1 MIPIFTLQ
9 FALCKKNRIFI
20 CICAKKVVILQPF
33 CEKNA
38 VWQVSRTA
46 FFVNKIHT
54 IMKKFNVK
62 RHVLLPLTIAVVLFM
77 WFVPISFFGID
88 GLTVIQQRT
97 IAIFC
102 YAALMW
108 MFEIIPAWATS
119 VSTIVL
125 LLLAISNK
133 GLANPE
139 MGKLVNF
146 KELMAAFADPTIML
160 FLGGFVLAIAASKV
174 GLDLYLARVLLK
186 PFGTKPKFVLL
197 GFLVLISVMSM
208 FMSNTATAAMMLAFL
223 APVIKTLPSD
233 GGGRMSLAMAI
244 PIAANIGGLGTPI
257 GTPPNAIAIGQ
268 LKEPILNAAGEVV
281 QNGIELGF
289 GAWMVRFVPIV
300 VIMIVFAWILLQV
313 LYPFKAQKIEIVI
326 SGEVEKDWHFWVVT
340 ITFLGTILLWMT
352 GELTK
357 LNSNV
362 VALIPFA
369 IFAVLG
375 VFKRE
380 DFAKIDWHVLWMV
393 AGGFALGTALN
404 KTGLAATLVEA
415 IPFDTW
421 SPIGVLIAAGLIG
434 WLLSNFIANSS
445 AANLLVPILATVAV
459 AMKDS
464 LASFGGITT
473 LLVCVAASTSFAML
487 FPISTPPN
495 AIACSTG
502 LIKTNEMM
510 KVGLIVGL
518 TGIAL
523 SYGMLL
529 LFPF

>member
-1 MIPIFTLQ
+1 MT
-9 FALCKKNRIFI
+9 
-20 CICAKKVVILQPF
+20 
-33 CEKNA
+33 
-38 VWQVSRTA
+38 
-46 FFVNKIHT
+46 
-54 IMKKFNVK
+54 KFNVK
-62 RHVLLPLTIAVVLFM
+62 KHVLAPFTILAVLFL
-77 WFVPISFFGID
+77 WFVPTEFFGID
-88 GLTVIQQRT
+88 ALTEVQQRT

-125 LLLAISNK
+125 LLLTISNK
-133 GLANPE
+133 GFAKPE
-139 MGKLVNF
+139 MGQLVNF
-146 KELMAAFADPTIML
+146 KELMAAFADPIIML

-174 GLDLYLARVLLK
+174 GLDVYLARILLK

-197 GFLVLISVMSM
+197 GFLTLISVMSM

-223 APVIKTLPSD
+223 APVIKTLPQD

-244 PIAANIGGLGTPI
+244 PIAANVGGLGTPI

-268 LKEPILNAAGEVV
+268 LAA
-281 QNGIELGF
+281 LGTDIGF
-289 GAWMVRFVPIV
+289 AAWMIRMVPV
-300 VIMIVFAWILLQV
+300 VILMVLFAWWLLMH
-313 LYPFKAQKIEIVI
+313 LYPFKAEKIEINI
-326 SGEVEKDWHFWVVT
+326 TGECEKDWKFWTVT

-369 IFAVLG
+369 VFAVVG
-375 VFKRE
+375 IFTRE

-404 KTGLAATLVEA
+404 KTGLAAVLVES
-415 IPFDTW
+415 IPFGSW
-421 SPIGVLIAAGLIG
+421 SAIAVLVIAGLLG

-445 AANLLVPILATVAV
+445 AANLLVPILAVV
-459 AMKDS
+459 GSAMADN
-464 LASFGGITT
+464 LAGFGGVTT

-502 LIKTNEMM
+502 LIKTNEMI

-518 TGIAL
+518 LGIAL
-523 SYGMLL
+523 SYTVVLI
-529 LFPF
+529 FPF

>member
-1 MIPIFTLQ
+1 
-9 FALCKKNRIFI
+9 
-20 CICAKKVVILQPF
+20 
-33 CEKNA
+33 
-38 VWQVSRTA
+38 
-46 FFVNKIHT
+46 
-54 IMKKFNVK
+54 MKTFNVK
-62 RHVLLPLTIAVVLFM
+62 TYVLLPLTILAVLFL
-77 WFVPISFFGID
+77 WFAPASMFHID

-125 LLLAISNK
+125 LLLAVSNK
-133 GLANPE
+133 GFAKPE
-139 MGKLVNF
+139 MGDLVNF
-146 KELMAAFADPTIML
+146 KELMASFADPIIML

-174 GLDLYLARVLLK
+174 GLDVYLARILLK
-186 PFGTKPKFVLL
+186 PFGTKPSMVLL
-197 GFLVLISVMSM
+197 GFLTLISVMSM

-223 APVIKTLPSD
+223 APVIKTLPAD

-268 LKEPILNAAGEVV
+268 LAS
-281 QNGIELGF
+281 NGVEIGF
-289 GAWMVRFVPIV
+289 ATWMFRFVPV
-300 VIMIVFAWILLQV
+300 VIFMILFAWWLLQH
-313 LYPFKAQKIEIVI
+313 LYPFKAEKIEIKI
-326 SGEVEKDWHFWVVT
+326 HGETERDWKFWTVT

-369 IFAVLG
+369 VFAVLG
-375 VFKRE
+375 IFTRE

-404 KTGLAATLVEA
+404 KTGLAAALVEA
-415 IPFDTW
+415 IPFSNW
-421 SPIGVLIAAGLIG
+421 SAIAVLVIAGLLG

-445 AANLLVPILATVAV
+445 AANLLVPILAVV
-459 AMKDS
+459 GSAMADN
-464 LASFGGITT
+464 LAGLGGVTT

-502 LIKTNEMM
+502 LIKTNEMI
-510 KVGLIVGL
+510 KVGLIVGIL
-518 TGIAL
+518 GIAA
-523 SYGMLL
+523 SYAVLL

>member
-1 MIPIFTLQ
+1 MSEKSSTFAPAFEINFTKMNK
-9 FALCKKNRIFI
+9 FDVKK
-20 CICAKKVVILQPF
+20 
-33 CEKNA
+33 
-38 VWQVSRTA
+38 
-46 FFVNKIHT
+46 
-54 IMKKFNVK
+54 
-62 RHVLLPLTIAVVLFM
+62 HVLAPLTILAVLFL
-77 WFVPISFFGID
+77 WFAPASIFGIE
-88 GLTVIQQRT
+88 GLTVVQQRT
-97 IAIFC
+97 IAIFA
-102 YAALMW
+102 YAALLW

-133 GLANPE
+133 GFTTPE
-139 MGKLVNF
+139 MGDLVSF
-146 KELMAAFADPTIML
+146 KEIMAAFADPIIML

-174 GLDLYLARVLLK
+174 GLDVYLARILLK

-223 APVIKTLPSD
+223 APVLKTLPEN
-233 GGGRMSLAMAI
+233 GGGRVCLALSI

-268 LKEPILNAAGEVV
+268 LASS
-281 QNGIELGF
+281 GIEIGF
-289 GAWMVRFVPIV
+289 GSWMLRFVPV
-300 VIMIVFAWILLQV
+300 VAIMILFSWWLLQV
-313 LYPFKAQKIEIVI
+313 LFPFKTEKIEIVI
-326 SGEVEKDWHFWVVT
+326 DGESKKDWKFWTVT
-340 ITFLGTILLWMT
+340 VTFLGTILLWMT

-369 IFAVLG
+369 IFAVTG
-375 VFKRE
+375 IFTRD
-380 DFAKIDWHVLWMV
+380 DFAKVDWHVLWMV

-404 KTGLAATLVEA
+404 KTGLASALVEA
-415 IPFDTW
+415 IPFGSW
-421 SPIGVLIAAGLIG
+421 SAIAVLVIAGLLG

-445 AANLLVPILATVAV
+445 AANLLVPILAVVGT
-459 AMKDS
+459 AMADN
-464 LASFGGITT
+464 LAGMGGLAT

-495 AIACSTG
+495 AIASSTG
-502 LIKTNEMM
+502 MIKTHDMTV
-510 KVGLIVGL
+510 VGLIVGL
-518 TGIAL
+518 LGIGV
-523 SYGMLL
+523 SYAVML

>member
-1 MIPIFTLQ
+1 MKTFDV
-9 FALCKKNRIFI
+9 KNY
-20 CICAKKVVILQPF
+20 
-33 CEKNA
+33 
-38 VWQVSRTA
+38 
-46 FFVNKIHT
+46 
-54 IMKKFNVK
+54 
-62 RHVLLPLTIAVVLFM
+62 VLLPLIILALLFL
-77 WFVPISFFGID
+77 WFAPASIFHID
-88 GLTVIQQRT
+88 GLTVVQQRT

-119 VSTIVL
+119 VSTIVM
-125 LLLAISNK
+125 LLLAVSNK
-133 GLANPE
+133 GFTKPE
-139 MGKLVNF
+139 MGDLVNF
-146 KELMAAFADPTIML
+146 KELMAAFADPIIML

-174 GLDLYLARVLLK
+174 GLDVYLARILLK
-186 PFGTKPKFVLL
+186 PFGTKPSMVLL

-223 APVIKTLPSD
+223 APVIKTLPAD

-268 LKEPILNAAGEVV
+268 LAS
-281 QNGIELGF
+281 NGIEIGF
-289 GAWMVRFVPIV
+289 AAWMIRFVPV
-300 VIMIVFAWILLQV
+300 VIFMILFAWWLLQH
-313 LYPFKAQKIEIVI
+313 LYPFKATKIEIVI
-326 SGEVEKDWHFWVVT
+326 TGECERDWKFWTVT

-369 IFAVLG
+369 VFAVLG
-375 VFKRE
+375 IFTRE

-404 KTGLAATLVEA
+404 KTGLAAALVEA
-415 IPFDTW
+415 IPFDSW
-421 SPIGVLIAAGLIG
+421 SAIAVLIIAGLLG

-445 AANLLVPILATVAV
+445 AANLLVPILAVVGGAMSQNLAV
-459 AMKDS
+459 
-464 LASFGGITT
+464 LGGVTT

-502 LIKTNEMM
+502 LIKTNEMI
-510 KVGLIVGL
+510 KVGLIIGL
-518 TGIAL
+518 LGIAV
-523 SYGMLL
+523 SYAVLL
-529 LFPF
+529 LFPFK